1 MNCYQS
7 NYQQTFII
15 STFLCCYTFAQTM
28 YFLFLMHGNW
38 NIASELE
45 ISYTPLPP
53 YHQVM

>member
-45 ISYTPLPP
+45 ISYTPLLP